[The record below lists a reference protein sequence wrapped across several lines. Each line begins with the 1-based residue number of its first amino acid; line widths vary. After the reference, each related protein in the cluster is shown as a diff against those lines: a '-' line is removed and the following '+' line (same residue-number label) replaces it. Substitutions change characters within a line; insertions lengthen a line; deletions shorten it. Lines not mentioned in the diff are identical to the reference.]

1 MQHNTRMKQAF
12 SILIIA
18 FMILSTFA
26 IVSDHVNSGQNSRP
40 NIIKNSVINHER
52 QINVPESIHS
62 ALFGFNSSSY
72 GSSFIS
78 ISFKG
83 KYKIYISLLM
93 NYWNFPLRGL

>member
-1 MQHNTRMKQAF
+1 MLINERLYSTCMQHNTRMKQAF

-72 GSSFIS
+72 GSS
-78 ISFKG
+78 
-83 KYKIYISLLM
+83 KYLAQRRNMDILLIKM
-93 NYWNFPLRGL
+93 